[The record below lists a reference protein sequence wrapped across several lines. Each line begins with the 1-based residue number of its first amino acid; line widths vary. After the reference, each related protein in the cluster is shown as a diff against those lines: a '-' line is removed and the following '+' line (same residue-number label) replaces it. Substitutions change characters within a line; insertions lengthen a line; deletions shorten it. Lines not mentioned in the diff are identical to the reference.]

1 MSNLYDLGVPAT
13 SGRQGHLRIGE
24 LSRRTG
30 ISADLLRAW
39 ERRYRLL
46 SPSRTDGGYRL
57 YAEQDVLR
65 VQRMLEHLRSGVSA
79 AQAAQ
84 LAGSEAARGSRRQA
98 RGARTLTSLARRL
111 RSSLEQMD
119 DVGAHATLDRLLSS
133 FALETVLRDAVLPY
147 LHELGERWRTDET
160 VIAKEHFASALLR
173 ARLLELGRGW
183 GAGSGPLA
191 LLACLPGDQH
201 DIGLICFGLTL
212 RGYGW
217 RVAFL
222 GADTPI
228 AAVDEAT
235 RRLRPEIVVLATSVA
250 GNTGATARE
259 LRELACWA
267 RLALAGEGCSRER
280 AAELGA
286 AYIAED
292 PMRGAAR
299 VFGEG
304 PRADGEPAGTLAPE
318 EVALA

>member
-1 MSNLYDLGVPAT
+1 LYDLAVPAT
-13 SGRQGHLRIGE
+13 SERQGHLRIGE

-30 ISADLLRAW
+30 ISTDLLRAW

-46 SPSRTDGGYRL
+46 SPARTDGGYRL
-57 YAEQDVLR
+57 YDEHDVLR
-65 VQRMLEHLRSGVSA
+65 VQRMLEHLQSGVSA
-79 AQAAQ
+79 AQAAE
-84 LAGSEAARGSRRQA
+84 LAGSEPPGGSRRHA
-98 RGARTLTSLARRL
+98 RDSRTLALITGRL
-111 RSSLEQMD
+111 RSRLEQMD

-133 FALETVLRDAVLPY
+133 FSLETVLRDAVLPY
-147 LHELGERWRTDET
+147 LQDLGERWRAGDT

-173 ARLLELGRGW
+173 PRLLELGRGW

-191 LLACLPGDQH
+191 LLACVPGDQH

-217 RVAFL
+217 RIAFL

-228 AAVDEAT
+228 ATVDETA
-235 RRLRPEIVVLATSVA
+235 RALDPELVVLAASVS
-250 GNTGATARE
+250 GGTGACEQE

-267 RLALAGEGCSRER
+267 PLALAGGGCNREQ
-280 AAELGA
+280 ATELGA

-304 PRADGEPAGTLAPE
+304 LGEEGDRAGAPTAGDAAT
-318 EVALA
+318 

>member
-1 MSNLYDLGVPAT
+1 MYDLAVPAT
-13 SGRQGHLRIGE
+13 SERQGHLRIGE

-30 ISADLLRAW
+30 ISTDLLRAW

-46 SPSRTDGGYRL
+46 SPARTDGGYRL
-57 YAEQDVLR
+57 YDEHDVLR
-65 VQRMLEHLRSGVSA
+65 VQRMLEHLQSGVSA
-79 AQAAQ
+79 AQAAE
-84 LAGSEAARGSRRQA
+84 LAGSEPPGGSRRHA
-98 RGARTLTSLARRL
+98 RDSRTLALITGRL
-111 RSSLEQMD
+111 RSRLEQMD

-133 FALETVLRDAVLPY
+133 FSLETVLRDAVLPY
-147 LHELGERWRTDET
+147 LQDLGERWRAGDT

-191 LLACLPGDQH
+191 LLACVPGDQH

-217 RVAFL
+217 RIAFL

-228 AAVDEAT
+228 ATVHETARALD
-235 RRLRPEIVVLATSVA
+235 PELVVLATSVA
-250 GNTGATARE
+250 GGTGACEQE

-267 RLALAGEGCSRER
+267 PLALAGGGCNREQ
-280 AAELGA
+280 ATELGA

-299 VFGEG
+299 VFGEAFG
-304 PRADGEPAGTLAPE
+304 EEGDRAGAPTTGD
-318 EVALA
+318 VAA